1 MSYLLI
7 AEDDEDDRFLATEAF
22 KKSGSEIPLKFVNDG
37 ESLIELLVS
46 DVANANDLP
55 YLILLDLNMP
65 KKDGRQCLSEIKQNP
80 LLRKIPIIVFTTSN
94 LPEDIA
100 KTYDLGVNSYINK
113 PVEFKELINIFSLLS
128 SYWFKTV
135 KLPAL
140 N

>member
-22 KKSGSEIPLKFVNDG
+22 KKSGSIIPLRFVNDG
-37 ESLIELLVS
+37 EELIVLLESEVKKS
-46 DVANANDLP
+46 NELP

-65 KKDGRQCLSEIKQNP
+65 KKDGRECLLEIKQNP

-113 PVEFKELINIFSLLS
+113 PVDFKELINIFSQLS
-128 SYWFKTV
+128 TYWFQTV
-135 KLPAL
+135 KLPTS

>member
-22 KKSGSEIPLKFVNDG
+22 KESGSKVPLRFVNDG
-37 ESLIELLVS
+37 ESLINLLES
-46 DVANANDLP
+46 EIKEANELP

-65 KKDGRQCLSEIKQNP
+65 KKDGRQCLMEIKQNS
-80 LLRKIPIIVFTTSN
+80 LFRKIPIIVFTTSK
-94 LPEDIA
+94 LEEDVT

-113 PVEFKELINIFSLLS
+113 PVEFKELISIFSLLS
-128 SYWFKTV
+128 EYWFKTV
-135 KLPAL
+135 KLPTQ

>member
-22 KKSGSEIPLKFVNDG
+22 NKSGSNIPLKFVNDG
-37 ESLIELLVS
+37 EDLIGLLES
-46 DVANANDLP
+46 EIKESNEMP

-80 LLRKIPIIVFTTSN
+80 LLRKIPIIVFTTSK

-113 PVEFKELINIFSLLS
+113 PVDFKELINIFSLLS

-135 KLPAL
+135 QLPTS

>member
-22 KKSGSEIPLKFVNDG
+22 KKSGSIIPLRFVNDG
-37 ESLIELLVS
+37 EELIDLLESEVKKS
-46 DVANANDLP
+46 NELP

-65 KKDGRQCLSEIKQNP
+65 KKDGRECLLEIKQNP

-113 PVEFKELINIFSLLS
+113 PVDFKELINIFSQLS
-128 SYWFKTV
+128 TYWFQTV
-135 KLPAL
+135 KLPTS

>member
-22 KKSGSEIPLKFVNDG
+22 QKSGSSIPLKFVNDG
-37 ESLIELLVS
+37 EELIDLLESEVKK
-46 DVANANDLP
+46 ANEMP

-65 KKDGRQCLSEIKQNP
+65 KKDGRQCLLEIKQNS

-94 LPEDIA
+94 LPQDIA

-113 PVEFKELINIFSLLS
+113 PVDFKELINIFSLLS
-128 SYWFKTV
+128 TYWFQTV
-135 KLPAL
+135 KLPAS

>member
-22 KKSGSEIPLKFVNDG
+22 EKSGSRIPLRFVNNG
-37 ESLIELLVS
+37 EKLIELLES
-46 DVANANDLP
+46 ESKLANELP

-65 KKDGRQCLSEIKQNP
+65 KKDGRQCLFEIKQNP
-80 LLRKIPIIVFTTSN
+80 LLRKIPVVVFTTST
-94 LPEDIA
+94 LQEDII

-113 PVEFKELINIFSLLS
+113 PVDFKELINLFSLLS
-128 SYWFKTV
+128 KYWFNTV
-135 KLPAL
+135 KLPRF